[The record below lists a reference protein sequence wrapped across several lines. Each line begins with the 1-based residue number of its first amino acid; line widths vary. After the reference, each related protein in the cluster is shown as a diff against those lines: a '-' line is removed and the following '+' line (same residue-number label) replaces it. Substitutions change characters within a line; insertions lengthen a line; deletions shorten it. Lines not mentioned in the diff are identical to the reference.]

1 MDGVTIFDELKRKG
15 TNVLYLFRK
24 TLTCFHFLSRTMTS
38 SPARKFILPHC
49 ALVHSPCRFYIAPSE
64 TRRCTISQWLSN
76 FDLGLIKDRGTEAEA
91 KLQCA
96 AFDSNR
102 SKAGSATS
110 VPNSDRCYRSLTF
123 KRRRIRELEIPLP
136 SIFILHSRN
145 LLKIFK
151 IYIYSCTF
159 FTKFY
164 KIFIFIFYSH
174 FIVNNITILFHSF

>member
-1 MDGVTIFDELKRKG
+1 MDWNKPRHWFHDLKIRR
-15 TNVLYLFRK
+15 TNVLYLFRE
-24 TLTCFHFLSRTMTS
+24 TLTCFHFLSRAMTS

-123 KRRRIRELEIPLP
+123 KRRRIRKLEIPLP
-136 SIFILHSRN
+136 STFILQSRIRWKFFRF
-145 LLKIFK
+145 LRHLFVRDILKIF
-151 IYIYSCTF
+151 IS
-159 FTKFY
+159 
-164 KIFIFIFYSH
+164 
-174 FIVNNITILFHSF
+174 